1 MAERTSVLAARPE
14 PDDSRRGDGI
24 EVDDLQVI
32 DDEQVRRRGRGLVQP
47 LVLYG
52 LSGLGGGLAL
62 VAVSL
67 WLMTG
72 LTPTSSWTA
81 LLPGFIIGGLG
92 IGVVNPALATSAI
105 STVRREQAGVGSGIN
120 ATFRQVGIATGI
132 AALGAIFQH
141 QVAAYAWGHPQLGA
155 ALPEASFVSGLNDIL
170 WVGFGI
176 AAVGS
181 VLAFVLVRGKDF
193 IASAPEAASAH

>member
-1 MAERTSVLAARPE
+1 MFLYLTLYLQNILDYSPLQAGLRFLPISCLAFISAPI
-14 PDDSRRGDGI
+14 SGK
-24 EVDDLQVI
+24 LSAQVPI
-32 DDEQVRRRGRGLVQP
+32 RL
-47 LVLYG
+47 LM
-52 LSGLGGGLAL
+52 GGGLAL

-92 IGVVNPALATSAI
+92 IGIVNPALATSAI

-141 QVAAYAWGHPQLGA
+141 QVAAYASGHPQLGA

-193 IASAPEAASAH
+193 IASAPEGGSAH